1 MSVEKEIPKP
11 YSVSSLTA
19 ELKATL
25 EGRFTR
31 IYVEAEISGWRRYP
45 SGHAYFTMKDTG
57 AQISAV
63 MFANSLARCK
73 VKDALKDGAKVM
85 VYGNVSVYAPRG
97 NYQLVVLAAKLVGEG
112 DLMQRY
118 LALKAKLEAEGLF
131 DASRKRKLP
140 FLPRRIGI
148 VTSEAGAVIH
158 DMCTVLTRR
167 FPALEIR
174 LCPCLVQGEGASA
187 TIIAGLRYFN
197 GLASEQPDDGP
208 SEQVWRADL
217 LIVARG
223 GGSFED
229 LFCFNDEALVREVAA
244 SKIPTISAVGHET
257 DFTLCDFAADV
268 RAGTPSIAA
277 EIAVPLLSDLRLQ
290 LATRSSQLAT
300 ALRARGEFFA
310 QRVDQLS
317 DALASALKIA
327 QSNAERRLER
337 VRPRLMPALRL
348 HLQRVESRLE
358 NAAAKLKAYS
368 PYGVL
373 DRGYSLTTAADGSV
387 VREAAKLKAGD
398 VLVTR
403 LAKGVVESAVVRLP
417 AIALAAVITAQPLV
431 NEDVLEPSVR
441 NEVRHALSLAPTNA
455 PPAAV
460 LPAWTNAQ
468 NRTQVAI
475 RLVSAQKADGRWMD
489 GTNDVT
495 AAAVELL
502 KETLQ

>member
-1 MSVEKEIPKP
+1 MNEKKEIPKP

-25 EGRFTR
+25 EAKWTR
-31 IYVEAEISGWRRYP
+31 IYVEAEISGWRLYP
-45 SGHAYFTMKDTG
+45 SGHAYFTLKDSG

-63 MFANSLARCK
+63 MFASSLARCK
-73 VKDALKDGAKVM
+73 VKDALKDGAKVL

-97 NYQLVVLAAKLVGEG
+97 NYQLMVLAAKLVGEG
-112 DLMQRY
+112 DLMQKY

-131 DASRKRKLP
+131 SAARKRKLP

-174 LCPCLVQGEGASA
+174 LYPCLVQGEGAPQ
-187 TIIAGLRYFN
+187 TIIAGIRHFN
-197 GLASEQPDDGP
+197 SD
-208 SEQVWRADL
+208 SWADL

-244 SKIPTISAVGHET
+244 STIPTISAVGHET

-277 EIAVPLLSDLRLQ
+277 EIAVPLLEDMTSQ
-290 LATRSSQLAT
+290 LSTLNSQLAT
-300 ALRARGEFFA
+300 SLRSKGEFFA

-373 DRGYSLTTAADGSV
+373 ERGYSLTTAADGSV
-387 VREAAKLKAGD
+387 VKDAKDVKTGD
-398 VLVTR
+398 RLVTR
-403 LAKGVVESAVVRLP
+403 LAKGVVESEVV
-417 AIALAAVITAQPLV
+417 
-431 NEDVLEPSVR
+431 
-441 NEVRHALSLAPTNA
+441 
-455 PPAAV
+455 
-460 LPAWTNAQ
+460 
-468 NRTQVAI
+468 
-475 RLVSAQKADGRWMD
+475 
-489 GTNDVT
+489 
-495 AAAVELL
+495 
-502 KETLQ
+502 

>member
-1 MSVEKEIPKP
+1 MSDEKELPKP
-11 YSVSSLTA
+11 YSVSGLTA
-19 ELKATL
+19 ELKATI
-25 EGRFTR
+25 EAKWTR
-31 IYVEAEISGWRRYP
+31 IYVEAEISGWRLYP
-45 SGHAYFTMKDTG
+45 SGHAYFTLKDSG
-57 AQISAV
+57 AQIPAV
-63 MFANSLARCK
+63 MFASSLARCK
-73 VKDALKDGAKVM
+73 VKDSLKDGAKVL

-112 DLMQRY
+112 DLMQKY
-118 LALKAKLEAEGLF
+118 LELKAKLETEGLF
-131 DASRKRKLP
+131 DAARKRKLP

-158 DMCTVLTRR
+158 DMCTVLMRR

-174 LCPCLVQGEGASA
+174 LYPCLVQGEGAVA

-197 GLASEQPDDGP
+197 GLASEQPANGP
-208 SEQVWRADL
+208 SEHVWRADL

-277 EIAVPLLSDLRLQ
+277 EIAVPLLSDLKEKLSTLNLE
-290 LATRSSQLAT
+290 LATSLRS
-300 ALRARGEFFA
+300 RGEFFA

-317 DALASALKIA
+317 DGLVSALRIA

-337 VRPRLMPALRL
+337 VRPRLMPALKL
-348 HLQRVESRLE
+348 SLQRAESRLE
-358 NAAAKLKAYS
+358 NAAARIKAYS

-373 DRGYSLTTAADGSV
+373 ERGYSLTTAADGSV
-387 VREAAKLKAGD
+387 VRDAKNVKAGD

-403 LAKGVVESAVVRLP
+403 LAKGSVESIVR
-417 AIALAAVITAQPLV
+417 
-431 NEDVLEPSVR
+431 
-441 NEVRHALSLAPTNA
+441 
-455 PPAAV
+455 
-460 LPAWTNAQ
+460 
-468 NRTQVAI
+468 
-475 RLVSAQKADGRWMD
+475 
-489 GTNDVT
+489 
-495 AAAVELL
+495 
-502 KETLQ
+502 